1 VIVVFDA
8 QCLLCDGWV
17 KFLLRHDKQQRL
29 RFASIQGAQGA
40 ALLQRAGLQ
49 VEGLQTLLL
58 VDGARSW
65 QHTAAILRILHE
77 LGGLWRLAWIA
88 WLVPAPLRDALYRWL
103 ARNRYSWFG
112 RSETCLLP
120 PEDAAWRFLD

>member
-17 KFLLRHDKQQRL
+17 RFLLRHDKHQRL
-29 RFASIQGAQGA
+29 RFASIQGAQGL

-58 VDGARSW
+58 VDGERSW
-65 QHTAAILRILHE
+65 QHTAAILRVLHA
-77 LGGLWRLAWIA
+77 LGGFWRLAWLG
-88 WLVPAPLRDALYRWL
+88 WLVPAPIRDALYRWL
-103 ARNRYSWFG
+103 ARNRYRWFG

-120 PEDAAWRFLD
+120 PADAAWRFPD